1 MKKSN
6 VLGFTRMSC
15 MLALAA
21 ALLSCEKENDTTAV
35 SVINSTETNFSQELA
50 FPNKT
55 GDLKEVLLNNQT
67 VIVEEINNNYVYQGD
82 ILINPNT
89 ENTLEEKSVGRSL
102 DKWKWPNRTVFFTID
117 SNLPNQARVTDAIA
131 HWEQETD
138 LRFVRRTNQR
148 DYIRF
153 RNGNG
158 CSSFVG
164 RQGGAQNI
172 TLANGCSTGNTIH
185 EIGHAIGL
193 WHEQSRAD
201 RDRYI
206 NINFN
211 NIENGRAF
219 NFQTYGQQNQDGNEY
234 ISALDFGSIMM
245 YGPFA
250 FSKNGQPTIT
260 RKNGT
265 TYSVQRNALSQQ
277 DIDGIERRYANV
289 SFWLT
294 NNRRGASRGQK
305 IIDGSVRGIKVR
317 EQSGY
322 GVINAAITR
331 GSVSSAW
338 TTTNTRGRIKSVSF
352 SNPNDYATGI
362 EVREQYGYGIIDVR
376 LISQNGNKTPWA
388 TNNPRANRVLRY
400 NAPSGR
406 FITGIEAQEQSGYG
420 IIDLRVFVNN

>member
-1 MKKSN
+1 MP
-6 VLGFTRMSC
+6 
-15 MLALAA
+15 
-21 ALLSCEKENDTTAV
+21 V
-35 SVINSTETNFSQELA
+35 SEINSSANIFSQELA

-67 VIVEEINNNYVYQGD
+67 ITVEEINGNYVYQGD

-89 ENTLEEKSVGRSL
+89 EGEIEEKSVGRSL
-102 DKWKWPNRTVFFTID
+102 DKWKWPNRTIFFTID
-117 SNLPNQARVTDAIA
+117 RNLPNQSRVTDAIA
-131 HWEQETD
+131 HWEQKTD
-138 LRFVRRTNQR
+138 FRFVRRTNQR
-148 DYIRF
+148 DFIRF

-158 CSSFVG
+158 CSSNVG

-172 TLANGCSTGNTIH
+172 TLANGCSTGAAIH

-201 RDRYI
+201 RGRFI

-211 NIENGRAF
+211 NIERGKAF
-219 NFQTYGQQNQDGNEY
+219 NFETYGQQNTDGNEY
-234 ISALDFGSIMM
+234 TAALDFGSIMM
-245 YGPFA
+245 YGPYA

-260 RKNGT
+260 RKNGS
-265 TYSVQRNALSQQ
+265 TYTVQRNALSQK

-289 SFWLT
+289 SSWLT
-294 NNRRGASRGQK
+294 NNRRGASKGQK
-305 IIDGSVRGIKVR
+305 IIEGKVRGIKVR
-317 EQSGY
+317 EQYGY

-331 GSVSSAW
+331 GTISSAW
-338 TTTNTRGRIKSVSF
+338 TTTNTRGHIKSVSF

-388 TNNPRANRVLRY
+388 TNNTRATRVLRY
-400 NAPSGR
+400 NAPHR
-406 FITGIEAQEQSGYG
+406 KFITGIEAQEQGGYG